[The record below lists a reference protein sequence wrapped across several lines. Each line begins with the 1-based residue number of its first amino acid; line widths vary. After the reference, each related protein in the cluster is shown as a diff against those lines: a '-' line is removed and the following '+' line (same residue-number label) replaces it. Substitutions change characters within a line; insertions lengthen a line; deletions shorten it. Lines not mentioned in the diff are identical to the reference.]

1 MEFLQDFNYHIEHIP
16 GTMNTIVDLLSCRK
30 DLNKGVDSDS
40 PQILLPDTL
49 FLQKIFLEDDTNLRR
64 NIL

>member
-1 MEFLQDFNYHIEHIP
+1 MEFLQDFDYHIKHIP
-16 GTMNTIVDLLSCRK
+16 GTMNMIADLLSCQK

-49 FLQKIFLEDDTNLRR
+49 FL
-64 NIL
+64 